1 VRHDVIGVGERTINL
16 VLTSSMDMMLFR
28 AFAATRIHGY
38 RFNLVSIPEE
48 VPLSGDA
55 LAFDRAEMRRVF
67 EVGKRLG
74 REKSPWRQTPPAEGI
89 GPWAVEY
96 VSELDRR

>member
-1 VRHDVIGVGERTINL
+1 
-16 VLTSSMDMMLFR
+16 MDMMLFR

-38 RFNLVSIPEE
+38 RFNLVSIPVE

-74 REKSPWRQTPPAEGI
+74 REKSPWRHTPPAEGI